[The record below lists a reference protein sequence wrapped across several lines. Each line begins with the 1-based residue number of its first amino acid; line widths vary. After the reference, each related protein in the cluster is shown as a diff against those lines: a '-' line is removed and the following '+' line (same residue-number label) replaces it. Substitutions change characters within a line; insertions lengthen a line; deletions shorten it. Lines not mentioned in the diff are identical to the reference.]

1 MGRVCAVSQP
11 QARCRYYKIMMF
23 YLQDK
28 GVIFMAEQAVK
39 KDREFLYL
47 ILYCVIAALGW
58 IIPPIAPITESGM
71 HLLGLFVAA
80 IIGWSV
86 SSSVWPSLLTFALLP
101 FTGLTNLAGIMA
113 LSWGSDTAFFMVF
126 MMAIIAFMEVT
137 GATAYMASWLM
148 SRKILAGH
156 PWRLIFMIMLVGW
169 ALSTFCGNFPGML
182 ITWGFI
188 YQICDI
194 LGYKPFDK
202 FPNLMI
208 FGVTVMGAISLATL
222 PWSMNALV
230 ILGSYTASSGQA
242 INAAHYASYSLPVG
256 FFCILG
262 FMALC
267 KFVFRLDVTD
277 LKNFTPDMFDAKDRV
292 LTKERIIAMITL
304 AVFIVVLLVP
314 SLLPATNP
322 IRVISDQMGL
332 SIKGALICMVLV
344 FIKVDGKHIFN
355 FEQMVIKGV
364 PWNMM
369 MMIIGILSFVGL
381 LGNPEA
387 GISAFLAQV
396 FTPMFQGV
404 SPVIFI
410 LLVLAIT
417 VFMTNFMINM
427 VVAVIMIS
435 ATLPIAASM
444 GMDPLQ
450 IVYLITL
457 SCTIAFFLP
466 AASAASCV
474 MFANTKWVRAKDVYM
489 YSIPTILMM
498 ASIALIWNIV
508 IFMF

>member
-1 MGRVCAVSQP
+1 MGEA
-11 QARCRYYKIMMF
+11 A
-23 YLQDK
+23 
-28 GVIFMAEQAVK
+28 K
-39 KDREFLYL
+39 KDKELLYFA
-47 ILYCVIAALGW
+47 IYVIIAALGW

-71 HLLGLFVAA
+71 KLLGVFVAA
-80 IIGWSV
+80 IFGWSV

-101 FTGLTNLAGIMA
+101 FTGLANLAGVMA
-113 LSWGSDTAFFMVF
+113 LSWGSDTVLFMVF
-126 MMAIIAFMEVT
+126 MMAIIAFMEAT

-148 SRKILAGH
+148 SRKMLAGH
-156 PWRLIFMIMLVGW
+156 PWRLIFMILLVGW
-169 ALSTFCGNFPGML
+169 ALSTFCGNFPGQL

-188 YQICDI
+188 YQICAI

-208 FGVTVMGAISLATL
+208 FGVTVMGAISLSTL

-242 INAAHYASYSLPVG
+242 INAAHYAMYSLPVG
-256 FFCILG
+256 FMCIFG
-262 FMALC
+262 FMLLS

-277 LKNFTPDMFDAKDRV
+277 LKNFTPDMFDATDRV
-292 LTKERIIAMITL
+292 LTKERKIALATL
-304 AVFIVVLLVP
+304 AIFIIVLLVP

-322 IRVISDQMGL
+322 IRVISDTMGL
-332 SIKGALICMVLV
+332 SIKGALICLALV
-344 FIKVDGKHIFN
+344 FIKVDGKPV
-355 FEQMVIKGV
+355 FEFDKMVFKGV

-381 LGNPEA
+381 LGNPDA
-387 GISAFLAQV
+387 GISAFLAMV

-404 SPVIFI
+404 SPVVFI
-410 LLVLAIT
+410 ILVLAIT

-435 ATLPIAASM
+435 ATLPIAVSM
-444 GMDPLQ
+444 GIDPLQ

-474 MFANTKWVRAKDVYM
+474 MFANTKWVRAKDVYK
-489 YSIPTILMM
+489 YSVPTILMM
-498 ASIALIWNIV
+498 AIVALGWNV
-508 IFMF
+508 IMFMF